1 MNSNAH
7 ENETYNSLCVSTVA
21 NQTQLIQSCR
31 NPVKDLMQVEIN
43 SEVSHCEEEPEK
55 EESLIII
62 RTDMMNLDT
71 SKCVKVEKEH
81 RKDENHEMY
90 NSSRLITIANQIH
103 LIHMQLPDD
112 RKGRRNPVKD
122 LMQHMI
128 ASDRTQSTFIDKKD
142 RLKEM
147 QELSMIIPNWFQ
159 LRKYGSEWLYSVR

>member
-1 MNSNAH
+1 
-7 ENETYNSLCVSTVA
+7 
-21 NQTQLIQSCR
+21 
-31 NPVKDLMQVEIN
+31 
-43 SEVSHCEEEPEK
+43 
-55 EESLIII
+55 
-62 RTDMMNLDT
+62 
-71 SKCVKVEKEH
+71 
-81 RKDENHEMY
+81 
-90 NSSRLITIANQIH
+90 
-103 LIHMQLPDD
+103 MQLPDD